1 LNLPPGWK
9 AALSPAKLG
18 STALVAAVGAAFL
31 LFRFGGPLERLSY
44 DLPFPIRTTL
54 AAPEVVLIYIDEE
67 SGRQLKQDFR
77 KPVDRA
83 LHTQLLDRLT
93 NDGAKFVY
101 YDIYF
106 GGSDADPQK
115 DEAFAE
121 AIRKNGHVVLIAN
134 FQSGLEGNVYSERVY
149 PPAPD
154 FRKAGAAWGVAIL
167 EPGPDYAVRRLTNGT
182 NDRPSASW
190 VAAEKV
196 GAEVTKEPERR
207 LDPRW
212 LNYFGPSGTIA
223 SVTFHQALYE
233 NGVPPNF
240 FRDKI
245 VFIGS
250 KLSIGG
256 PTFQRE
262 EFNNPFSRWGALPS
276 PGAEVHATE
285 FLNLTH
291 GNWLRRL
298 PTAVELSLI
307 IIFGVALG
315 LLGNYLTPK
324 SGILLMVG
332 LALVLSIATI
342 LAFIHLHI
350 WWNWLVPVMIQTPIA
365 MAWSSGS
372 QYFQEARR
380 RAALRQAFAYY
391 LSPQMADK
399 IAQLDFDL
407 KPGGKVVD
415 ASLLFT
421 DCKGFTTV
429 SEELN
434 DPEKLSELLIEY
446 FTQTSKCV
454 LDNGGTIIKYIG
466 DSVMAA
472 WGAPIED
479 PNHPQR
485 AVRAALELSAASK
498 LVVRGRVLTTRV
510 GVSTGRVLA
519 GNLGSPYRFDYT
531 CIGDTTN
538 LASRLEGMNKMVGT
552 DVLISESTAKRL
564 DKQFVTRLV
573 GHFAVAGKTH
583 GIAVHEVVAI
593 HNDGEAAPEWLRC
606 FNEALE
612 AIHCGEFEE
621 AKRMLRKTIWQRGG
635 EDGPSQFYL
644 KKIAALEKA
653 DQLREWTGVVRLDEK

>member
-1 LNLPPGWK
+1 LKLPPGWK
-9 AALSPAKLG
+9 LALSPAKLG
-18 STALVAAVGAAFL
+18 STAAVAALGVGFF
-31 LFRFGGPLERLSY
+31 LFRFGLPLERLSY
-44 DLPFPIRTTL
+44 DLPFPLRSNL

-67 SGRQLKQDFR
+67 SGRQLKQSFR
-77 KPVDRA
+77 QPWDRT
-83 LHTQLLDRLT
+83 LHAQLLNRLT
-93 NDGAKFVY
+93 KDGARLVY
-101 YDIYF
+101 YDIFF
-106 GGSDADPQK
+106 GDEDPDPQK
-115 DEAFAE
+115 DAAFAE
-121 AIRKNGHVVLIAN
+121 AMQKNGNVVLIAN
-134 FQSGLEGNVYSERVY
+134 FQTSLEGNVYSSRTY
-149 PPAPD
+149 PPVPL
-154 FRKAGAAWGVAIL
+154 FRRAGAAWGVAVL
-167 EPGPDYAVRRLTNGT
+167 DYDPDYGVRRLRNGT
-182 NDRPSASW
+182 EDRPSASW
-190 VAAEKV
+190 VAAEKL
-196 GAEVTKEPERR
+196 GAEVTKHPEQR

-212 LNYFGPSGTIA
+212 LNYFGPSGTLP
-223 SVTFHQALYE
+223 SVSFHQALYE
-233 NGVPPNF
+233 NGVAPNF
-240 FRDKI
+240 FRDKL

-250 KLSIGG
+250 NLSIGG
-256 PTFQRE
+256 PNFQRDQ
-262 EFNNPFSRWGALPS
+262 FKNPYSRWGFLFS
-276 PGAEVHATE
+276 PGLEVHATE

-291 GNWLRRL
+291 ANWLRRFPATL
-298 PTAVELSLI
+298 ELTLMVLSGL
-307 IIFGVALG
+307 ALG
-315 LLGNYLTPK
+315 IMGNYLSPK
-324 SGILLMVG
+324 PGILAMAG
-332 LALVLSIATI
+332 LAMVLSMFT
-342 LAFIHLHI
+342 LVAFIHWHV
-350 WWNWLVPVMIQTPIA
+350 WWNWLVPVLIQTPVA

-380 RAALRQAFAYY
+380 RQALRQAFAFY

-399 IAQLDFDL
+399 IAELNFDL
-407 KPGGKVVD
+407 KPGGKVVE

-472 WGAPIED
+472 WGAPLED
-479 PNHPQR
+479 PEHPK
-485 AVRAALELSAASK
+485 RAARAAWELSEASK

-510 GVSTGRVLA
+510 GVSTGKVLA

-552 DVLISESTAKRL
+552 DVLMSESTAKRL
-564 DKQFVTRLV
+564 DDQFITRLV

-583 GIAVHEVVAI
+583 GIAVHELVGI
-593 HNDGEAAPEWLRC
+593 RKDGEAPPEWLGC
-606 FNEALE
+606 FNESLE
-612 AIHCGEFEE
+612 AIKCGEFEE

-644 KKIAALEKA
+644 KKMAALEKN